1 MSATLVF
8 TYWDACASPK
18 GNIALLSLSISITV
32 GGNCRGVSEP
42 VSKQMILLKSISK
55 NKFSVQ

>member
-1 MSATLVF
+1 MSATLVL

-42 VSKQMILLKSISK
+42 VSK
-55 NKFSVQ
+55 